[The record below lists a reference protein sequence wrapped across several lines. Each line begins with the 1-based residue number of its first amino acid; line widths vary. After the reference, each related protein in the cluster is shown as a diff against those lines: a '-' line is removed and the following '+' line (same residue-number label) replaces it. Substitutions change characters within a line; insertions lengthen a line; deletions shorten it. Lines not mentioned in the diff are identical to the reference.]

1 MVMATKREALWR
13 FVVET
18 KYDSLRGGWGSK
30 KVVGPFGIGVWTNMR
45 GGEFSRILLDTR
57 WEIGPRSGFGVICG
71 VGTNPKDIFSKL
83 V

>member
-1 MVMATKREALWR
+1 
-13 FVVET
+13 
-18 KYDSLRGGWGSK
+18 
-30 KVVGPFGIGVWTNMR
+30 VWTNMR

-71 VGTNPKDIFSKL
+71 VGTNPKDIFSRL